1 MKKENVVSLN
11 APKYVQQTYFT
22 LRRPHH
28 RTCRLGHVVSNRTIL
43 LQHYHIKY
51 SFFMQSVIVFYAC
64 FETVQSME
72 ISIYILKK
80 KPTNYIIKMLI

>member
-28 RTCRLGHVVSNRTIL
+28 RTCTFRPWCVEP
-43 LQHYHIKY
+43 YD
-51 SFFMQSVIVFYAC
+51 SFAALSYQICLFYAERDC
-64 FETVQSME
+64 F
-72 ISIYILKK
+72 LC
-80 KPTNYIIKMLI
+80 MLWNCPINGDINLYLEEKTH

>member
-28 RTCRLGHVVSNRTIL
+28 RTCTFRPWCVEP
-43 LQHYHIKY
+43 YD
-51 SFFMQSVIVFYAC
+51 SFAALSYQIYLFYAERDC
-64 FETVQSME
+64 FFETVQSME
-72 ISIYILKK
+72 ISIYNLKK